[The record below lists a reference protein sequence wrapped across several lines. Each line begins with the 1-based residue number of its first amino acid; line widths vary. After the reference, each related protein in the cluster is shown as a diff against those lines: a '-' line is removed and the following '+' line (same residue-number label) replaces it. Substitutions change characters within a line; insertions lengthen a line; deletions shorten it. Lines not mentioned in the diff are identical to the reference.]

1 MKSLKYISNGVN
13 VLQFRGDLEHQVA
26 RITLDS
32 RSVEKGD
39 VFVAVRG
46 AALDGHQFISQAIRN
61 GATAIVAE
69 ETAPRDL
76 VAGISWMQVSDSRKA
91 LSQLAANLFDSPSR
105 ELRVVGVTGTNG
117 KTSVVYLLYQLFSA
131 LGYPCGLISTIEV
144 RWPGHQ
150 EDARLTTPDVISLQ
164 RTLRQMVEAGVT
176 YVFMEVSSHAVSQ
189 GRIDG
194 LTFAGGVFTNLT
206 HDHLDY
212 HGTFAHY
219 LAAKKTFFDQL
230 PREAFAL
237 INLDDKHG
245 KVMVQ
250 NCPAT
255 IQTYSLRSM
264 ADYKGRILENRLEG
278 LSMKM
283 NEKQIACLLVGDF
296 NAYNLLAA
304 LGTACNLGVDE
315 EEAMQALSGCPGAKG
330 RLEILRHPSGRMG
343 VVDFAHTPDALEKV
357 IATLQELKPRQ
368 ARLVAIVGCGG
379 DRDKSKRPVMG
390 RIAASGSDIAVF
402 TADNPRSEDVQ
413 DILDEM
419 VAGVSEKDD
428 TKVQVIADRKQ
439 AIQIAARLARVGDVI
454 LVAGKGHETYQDI
467 GGVRYPF
474 DDMKV
479 LNEALEI
486 PVIS

>member
-1 MKSLKYISNGVN
+1 MKSLEYISNGVN
-13 VLQFRGDLEHQVA
+13 VLWFRGDLEQPVA

-32 RSVEKGD
+32 RNVQSGD
-39 VFVAVRG
+39 LFIAIRG
-46 AALDGHQFISQAIRN
+46 TAADGHQFIAQAIQK
-61 GATAIVAE
+61 GATIIVAE
-69 ETAPRDL
+69 EKAPADL
-76 VAGISWMQVSDSRKA
+76 SDAITWMQVK
-91 LSQLAANLFDSPSR
+91 NSR
-105 ELRVVGVTGTNG
+105 ETLGRLAENLYDAPSSELRLVGVTGTNG
-117 KTSVVYLLYQLFSA
+117 KTSVVYLLYQLFTA

-144 RWPGHQ
+144 RWPGFQ
-150 EDARLTTPDVISLQ
+150 EDARLTTPDVVTLQ
-164 RTLRQMVEAGVT
+164 RNLRSMVDAGVT

-194 LTFAGGVFTNLT
+194 LSFTGGVFTNLT

-212 HGTFAHY
+212 HGTFANY
-219 LAAKKTFFDQL
+219 LSAKKTFFDHL
-230 PREAFAL
+230 PKDAFAL

-250 NCPAT
+250 NCSAT
-255 IQTYSLRSM
+255 INTYSLRSL
-264 ADYKGRILENRLEG
+264 ADFKGRILENRLEG

-283 NEKQIACLLVGDF
+283 NDRQIACRLVGDF

-304 LGTACNLGVDE
+304 WGVACNLGINE

-330 RLEILRHPSGRMG
+330 RLEILRHPSGRLG

-357 IATLQELKPRQ
+357 IKTLHELKPRQ
-368 ARLVAIVGCGG
+368 SRLVSVVGCGG
-379 DRDKSKRPVMG
+379 DRDREKRPIMG
-390 RIAASGSDIAVF
+390 KIAAAGSDIAVF
-402 TADNPRSEDVQ
+402 TADNPRSEAIQ

-419 VAGVSEKDD
+419 VAGVANHDEM
-428 TKVQVIADRKQ
+428 KVQVIADRKQ
-439 AIQIAARLARVGDVI
+439 AIQIAARLARTGDVI

>member
-1 MKSLKYISNGVN
+1 MN
-13 VLQFRGDLEHQVA
+13 VLQFRGDLGQPIA

-32 RSVEKGD
+32 RSVEAGD
-39 VFVAVRG
+39 LFVAVRG
-46 AALDGHQFISQAIRN
+46 TVSDGHQYISQAIQS
-61 GATAIVAE
+61 GATIIVAE
-69 ETAPRDL
+69 EKAPEDLARD
-76 VAGISWMQVSDSRKA
+76 ISWMQVSDSREA
-91 LSQLAANLFDSPSR
+91 LGRMAENLYDAPSK
-105 ELRVVGVTGTNG
+105 ELRIVGVTGTNG
-117 KTSVVYLLYQLFSA
+117 KTSVVYLLYQLFTA
-131 LGYPCGLISTIEV
+131 LGFPCGLISTIQI
-144 RWPGHQ
+144 RWPGFQ

-164 RTLRQMVEAGVT
+164 KTFRQMVESGVT
-176 YVFMEVSSHAVSQ
+176 YVFMEVSSHAITQ
-189 GRIDG
+189 GRIDR

-230 PREAFAL
+230 SKEAFAL

-250 NCPAT
+250 NCPAS
-255 IQTYSLRSM
+255 IKTYSLRTMS
-264 ADYKGRILENRLEG
+264 DFKGRILENRLEG

-283 NEKQIACLLVGDF
+283 NDRQIACRLVGDF

-304 LGTACNLGVDE
+304 LGAACSLGIDE
-315 EEAMQALSGCPGAKG
+315 EEALQALSGCAGAKG

-357 IATLQELKPRQ
+357 INTLQELKPKQ
-368 ARLVAIVGCGG
+368 SRLVSVVGCGG
-379 DRDKSKRPVMG
+379 DRDRQKRPVMG
-390 RIAASGSDIAVF
+390 QIAAAGSDLAVF
-402 TADNPRSEDVQ
+402 TADNPRSEAIQV
-413 DILDEM
+413 ILDEM
-419 VAGVSEKDD
+419 VSGVAARDD
-428 TKVQVIADRKQ
+428 MKVQVIADRKQ

-486 PVIS
+486 PVNS